1 MEVDI
6 TEKAKNFIRFGLIGL
21 IALAA
26 LAGGGLYFYQHSQ
39 RSFTISDASVVG
51 NEAVITAKGEGKI
64 TEVLVQDGDYVEEGA
79 VIARV
84 ESKITD
90 QDIAQLEQNVQLAQQ
105 SFAQLQKGTTVAQ
118 PQVPAAA
125 ATVDSGAQRRAADA
139 LARMQRMN
147 ELFNMGAISA
157 AKRDEA
163 AAAYAAAKAAAS
175 SAPAAAPAPAQ
186 TTVIPTSPEVLKQ
199 AELQVKQAEAALA
212 NAKSDQQVKEIVAT
226 ATGVVSLA
234 DGIAADSELKT
245 DQEVA
250 RIQASN
256 DAWLEAKLTEN
267 QAANVRLGEFV
278 NYELDGHKLQGTV
291 QDIVVPEAD
300 EADSDQANSLTTVK
314 ISLPAEPE
322 FVIKSGMPGK
332 ITFPLGN

>member
-1 MEVDI
+1 MEVDV
-6 TEKAKNFIRFGLIGL
+6 TEKAKNFIRFGLLGL

-39 RSFTISDASVVG
+39 RSFTVSDALVVG
-51 NEAVITAKGEGKI
+51 NESVITAKGEGKI

-84 ESKITD
+84 ESKITPE
-90 QDIAQLEQNVQLAQQ
+90 DIAQLEQNVQLAQQ
-105 SFAQLQKGTTVAQ
+105 SYAQLQKGTTVAQ
-118 PQVPAAA
+118 PQAPAAVA
-125 ATVDSGAQRRAADA
+125 VDSGAQRRVADA
-139 LARMQRMN
+139 YARMQRMN

-256 DAWLEAKLTEN
+256 DAWLEAKLTEG
-267 QAANVRLGEFV
+267 QTAKVRLGEFV
-278 NYELDGHKLQGTV
+278 NYEIDGHKLQGTV
-291 QDIVVPEAD
+291 QEIAEPESD
-300 EADSDQANSLTTVK
+300 ESDPDQSNSLTTVK
-314 ISLPAEPE
+314 ISLPADPS
-322 FVIKSGMPGK
+322 FVIKSGMQGK
-332 ITFPLGN
+332 ITFPLSE